1 MKKAIYVAIL
11 ILLSIS
17 CNPVKRAE
25 RKQEKAWDVF
35 VTNPTLIQRAV
46 PLVAALYPCINEV
59 VRSDTN
65 TVYIVDSFAVEK
77 RIPFAVTRDIDTT
90 VGYVKVHVDSLG
102 VTVQYLGKIK
112 TITKTVTQT
121 LRDDKEINRLT
132 DSLNKYKVKEAAH
145 LGQLKQIQEDN
156 AELKKDIT
164 KSNFRFYGLIALIVA
179 VLGVTTYLKFK
190 TKIPLIP

>member
-25 RKQEKAWDVF
+25 RKQEKAWDIF

-65 TVYIVDSFAVEK
+65 VVFITDSFAVEK
-77 RIPFAVTRDIDTT
+77 QIPFPVYRVIDTT
-90 VGYVKVHVDSLG
+90 VGYVKVHADSLG
-102 VTVQYLGKIK
+102 VTIQYLGKIK
-112 TITKTVTQT
+112 TITKTVIQT

-156 AELKKDIT
+156 AQLKKDVT
-164 KSNFRFYGLIALIVA
+164 KGNFKFYGLIALIVA
-179 VLGVTTYLKFK
+179 FIGVTTYLKFK

>member
-1 MKKAIYVAIL
+1 MKQTICATIL
-11 ILLSIS
+11 VLIVVGCS
-17 CNPVKRAE
+17 PVKRAE
-25 RKQEKAWDVF
+25 RKQEKTWDAF
-35 VTNPTLIQRAV
+35 VVNPTLISRAV
-46 PLVAALYPCINEV
+46 PLVAALYPCINEI

-65 TVYIVDSFAVEK
+65 TIYILDSFAVEK

-112 TITKTVTQT
+112 TITKTVIQT

-156 AELKKDIT
+156 AGLKKDIT
-164 KSNFRFYGLIALIVA
+164 KGNFRFYGLISLIVA
-179 VLGVTTYLKFK
+179 ILGITTYLKLK

>member
-1 MKKAIYVAIL
+1 MKKTIYAAIL

-17 CNPVKRAE
+17 CNPVKRME

-35 VTNPTLIQRAV
+35 ITNPNLIQRAV

-65 TVYIVDSFAVEK
+65 TIYVTDSFAVEK
-77 RIPFAVTRDIDTT
+77 QIPFPVYRVIDTT
-90 VGYVKVHVDSLG
+90 VGYVKVHADSLG

-112 TITKTVTQT
+112 TITKTVIQT

-145 LGQLKQIQEDN
+145 LGEILQLQKDSQDKDKQI
-156 AELKKDIT
+156 T
-164 KSNFRFYGLIALIVA
+164 KGNFKFYGLIALIVA
-179 VLGVTTYLKFK
+179 FVGVTTYLKFK

>member
-1 MKKAIYVAIL
+1 MKKTIYVAIL

-112 TITKTVTQT
+112 TITKTVIQT

>member
-112 TITKTVTQT
+112 TITKTVIQT

>member
-25 RKQEKAWDVF
+25 RRQEKAWDVF

-112 TITKTVTQT
+112 TITKTVIQT
-121 LRDDKEINRLT
+121 LRDDKEINRLI